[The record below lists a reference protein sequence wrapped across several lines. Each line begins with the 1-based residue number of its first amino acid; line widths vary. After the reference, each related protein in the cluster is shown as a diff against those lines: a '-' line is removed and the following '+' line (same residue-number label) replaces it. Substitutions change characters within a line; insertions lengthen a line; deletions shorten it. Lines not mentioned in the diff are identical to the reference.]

1 MQSHNPESSRVLKS
15 LSREGRRAFDGDLG
29 DTQQKLM
36 QTMVLYADALQ
47 ADRFVEVQG
56 PGHLVINDSRP
67 GWGARIEFL
76 EELANAGLKTTF
88 PFTIDPPAPYRDS
101 SLRLSVDQIKAM
113 DERYVHEDRYHSL
126 LFKLGL
132 KKRYEATCT
141 PWFTQVGNK
150 PSYGQILAWAE
161 SSAVVYAN
169 SVLGARTHR
178 NAGVIE
184 LISNLVGKT
193 PHAGLITDDGRRAS
207 HSIRVETSQLP
218 DPQVLGNLIGKAVW
232 DGVPYISGLD
242 NHLKPIPDTSTLQ
255 FLHDLGTTCAV
266 AGGVGLFHVENIT
279 PEAVRYGRILIRPEA
294 PALVIDDE
302 ACQVLGREI
311 HFSSSSEQIK
321 PDMCL
326 AGCPH
331 LTLDQLHDWTR
342 RIGEQMQRYGRT
354 QLEVDTILVA
364 APAVIKAFSQSGE
377 AYQRLT
383 GWGVR
388 LSSFC
393 LEGLMQ
399 DRAIAPATVVTNSNK
414 LRHYNTGVYLFSD
427 EELAQIVV
435 TGIVHSR

>member
-1 MQSHNPESSRVLKS
+1 MHSQGPASPVLES
-15 LSREGRRAFDGDLG
+15 LSREERRAFDGDLG
-29 DTQQKLM
+29 ETQRKLM
-36 QTMVLYADALQ
+36 QTMVLYAEALQ
-47 ADRFVEVQG
+47 ADRLVDVQG
-56 PGHLVINDSRP
+56 PGHLVINDSRA
-67 GWGARIEFL
+67 GWGARVEFL
-76 EELANAGLKTTF
+76 EELADAGLKAAF

-101 SLRLSVDQIKAM
+101 ALQLDAVQTKAM
-113 DERYVHEDRYHSL
+113 DERYVHEDRYQSL

-132 KKRYEATCT
+132 KKRHEATCT

-150 PSYGQILAWAE
+150 PGFGQILAWAE
-161 SSAVVYAN
+161 SSAVVYVN

-193 PHAGLITDDGRRAS
+193 PHAGLLTDEGRRAG
-207 HSIRVETSQLP
+207 HLIRIETSQLP
-218 DPQVLGNLIGKAVW
+218 DPQVLGNLIGEAVW
-232 DGVPYISGLD
+232 DGVPYVAGLD
-242 NHLKPIPDTSTLQ
+242 RHLKPIPNSATLQ

-279 PEAVRYGRILIRPEA
+279 PEAVQRGRALLRREATELI
-294 PALVIDDE
+294 IDDR
-302 ACQVLGREI
+302 ACQAIRQRI
-311 HFSSSSEQIK
+311 HSNSSSEQIK

-342 RIGEQMQRYGRT
+342 RIGEQMQRHGRT
-354 QLEVDTILVA
+354 RLAVDTILVA
-364 APAVIKAFSQSGE
+364 APAVIKAFSHSGE
-377 AYQRLT
+377 DYQRLT

-399 DRAIAPATVVTNSNK
+399 DRAIAPAAVVTSSNK
-414 LRHYNTGVYLFSD
+414 LRHYNTGVYLFDD
-427 EELAQIVV
+427 EELARIVV
-435 TGIVHSR
+435 TGSASPR